1 MKGLWAKYAAKID
14 ALSPRERAIVFVA
27 GVLIAIAI
35 VYFVAIDPV
44 QRRQRV
50 LLAQIEQERTEIA
63 TLENQRRGGP
73 KQADPDAA
81 SRARAE
87 ALRQQIGA
95 LDDTLKALQRE
106 LVPAER
112 VNTLLQ
118 EMLARDNRLTL
129 VSLRTLPAEPLAGR
143 DAKPPASAGAAPA
156 PAPPK
161 RESGPSLVYK
171 HGVEITIQG
180 SYGNLHDYLV
190 RLERSP
196 WRMYWWRAHLTADE
210 QARLTL
216 TVTVY
221 TLSLDKAWLQV

>member
-1 MKGLWAKYAAKID
+1 MKALWAAYTAKIA
-14 ALSPRERAIVFVA
+14 ALSPRERAIVFAA
-27 GVLIAIAI
+27 GLLCALAV
-35 VYFVAIDPV
+35 VYFAAIDPV
-44 QRRQRV
+44 QRRQNA
-50 LLAQIEQERTEIA
+50 LLATMERERTEIA
-63 TLENQRRGGP
+63 ALESQLRGRP
-73 KQADPDAA
+73 KAVDPDAD

-87 ALRQQIGA
+87 ALTREVGV
-95 LDDTLKALQRE
+95 LDETLKALQRE

-118 EMLARDNRLTL
+118 EMLARDTRLTL
-129 VSLRTLPAEPLAGR
+129 VSLRTLPAEPLAGG
-143 DAKPPASAGAAPA
+143 DAKSAART

-161 RESGPSLVYK
+161 AESGPSLLYK

-180 SYGNLHDYLV
+180 SYASLHDYLV

-196 WRMYWWRAHLTADE
+196 WRMYWWRAHLNADE

-216 TVTVY
+216 KITIY

>member
-1 MKGLWAKYAAKID
+1 M
-14 ALSPRERAIVFVA
+14 ER
-27 GVLIAIAI
+27 
-35 VYFVAIDPV
+35 
-44 QRRQRV
+44 
-50 LLAQIEQERTEIA
+50 ERTEIA
-63 TLENQRRGGP
+63 TLEKQLRGGP

-87 ALRQQIGA
+87 ALRQEVGA
-95 LDDTLKALQRE
+95 LDETLKALQRE

-118 EMLARDNRLTL
+118 EMLARDTRLTL
-129 VSLRTLPAEPLAGR
+129 VSLRTLPAEPVAGR
-143 DAKPPASAGAAPA
+143 DAKPPASASAAAAPA
-156 PAPPK
+156 QPK
-161 RESGPSLVYK
+161 RELAQSLVYK

-180 SYGNLHDYLV
+180 SYANLHDYLM

-216 TVTVY
+216 VVTVY